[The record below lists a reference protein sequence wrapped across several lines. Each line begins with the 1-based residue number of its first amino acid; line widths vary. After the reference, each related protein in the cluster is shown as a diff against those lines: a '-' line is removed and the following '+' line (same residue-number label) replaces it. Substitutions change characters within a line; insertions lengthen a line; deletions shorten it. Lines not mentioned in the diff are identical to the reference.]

1 MIETDVAVSSGMKI
15 TCERD
20 ELVGKLSVVARAV
33 STRTSVQILSGIL
46 LRAEA
51 GELHL
56 AATDMELSLRSS
68 LDAQIEDEGAAVVP
82 GRLLVDIARL
92 LPENEVAI
100 EHRPEE
106 GSVRITCGPASY
118 RLHTYNAEDFPR
130 LVDVDALQTFSVD
143 REPLLATINRV
154 SRSASRDESR
164 PVLTG
169 ILARFEAGELVMA
182 ATDSYRLSVKE
193 TPLEAATQELEAII
207 PARALGE
214 LARIAQSGEEVDL
227 GVHENQVVF
236 SVDGVSMTT

>member
-1 MIETDVAVSSGMKI
+1 MIESNTMVGTGTGMKV

-56 AATDMELSLRSS
+56 AATDMELSLRTSF
-68 LDAQIEDEGAAVVP
+68 DAQIEDEGAAVVP

-92 LPENEVAI
+92 LPESDVVL

-106 GSVRITCGPASY
+106 GSVHITCGPASY

-130 LVDVDALQTFSVD
+130 LVDVETIRSFAVE
-143 REPLLATINRV
+143 REPLLETINRV
-154 SRSASRDESR
+154 ARSASRDESR

-169 ILARFEAGELVMA
+169 ILARFERGKLVMA

-193 TPLEAATQELEAII
+193 TPLSSASEELEAIV
-207 PARALGE
+207 PARALSE
-214 LARIAQSGEEVDL
+214 LG
-227 GVHENQVVF
+227 
-236 SVDGVSMTT
+236 